1 MLPYMC
7 AYLIVEGTSSFSLMV
22 DYDDGEKRG
31 DLDCVSHGYRS
42 PSVIL
47 SLWWDFSP
55 VSDHSQGEHKCIES
69 IQEE

>member
-22 DYDDGEKRG
+22 DYDGEKRG

-47 SLWWDFSP
+47 SGGISLPSRITLRGNTT
-55 VSDHSQGEHKCIES
+55 H
-69 IQEE
+69 